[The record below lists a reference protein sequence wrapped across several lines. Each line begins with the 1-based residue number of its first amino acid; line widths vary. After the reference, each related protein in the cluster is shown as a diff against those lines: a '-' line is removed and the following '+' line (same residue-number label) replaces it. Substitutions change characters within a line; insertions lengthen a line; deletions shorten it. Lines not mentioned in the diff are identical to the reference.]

1 MTAPAP
7 VVRPPILSRTLL
19 LRFVSLVGSSISF
32 YLPLAVV
39 PLYADAIG
47 ARATAGVA
55 TGGLLIAT
63 VLCELATPRIV
74 ARIGYRSAL
83 AVGLV
88 LPGAPALALL
98 ADASLPL
105 LVAVSVV
112 RGIGFA
118 ICVAW
123 PAEP

>member
-63 VLCELATPRIV
+63 VLCELATPRI
-74 ARIGYRSAL
+74 GYRSAL